1 MKPLRVFTVKPYLP
15 KSLEPLRTLAYNLYF
30 SWSTDAKSLW
40 RRLDPELWEQT
51 SHNPVQ
57 LLGLIR
63 QETLEEISQNQGF
76 LAQMERVYNQLIS
89 YLQEPNT
96 WYRKQRPQG
105 TQDCFAYFSAEFGLA
120 DCLPIYSGGLGIL
133 AGDHLKAASD
143 LGIPLVG
150 VGLLYQKGYF
160 RQYLNA
166 EGWQQERYPIND
178 FYQMPM
184 TLERRQDGSEVRIQ
198 VDYPGRQVHARIWRV
213 DVGRVPLY
221 LLDTNI
227 PENSQYDQD
236 ICDELYGGDLDL
248 RIHQEIMLGIGGVQA
263 LRALGIQ
270 PTVYHMNEGHSAFL
284 SIERLRILVQEHHL
298 TFAEASQVAKSSQIF
313 TTHTPVPAGIDLFPP
328 DKIDYYL
335 GRYYGILGLSREQ
348 FLALGRENTGD
359 FSAPFSMAV
368 LAINFASFING
379 VSKLHGAVSRSMF
392 GGLWQGLPTPEVPIT
407 SVTNGVHA
415 RTWVDED
422 LQALYDRY
430 LGPSWSE
437 SAPSHPLWR
446 QVDTI
451 PDGELWRIHERA
463 KTRLITFTRQRL
475 YQQALKRGASA
486 TELQATL
493 EALSPDAFTIG
504 FARRFA
510 TYKRAT
516 LLLKNPER
524 LVKILTNPAL
534 PAQIIFAGKAHP
546 KDHPG
551 KELIRQIIQFARHY
565 QVTDRLVFIED
576 YDMHVTSM
584 MVAGVDVWL
593 NTPLRP
599 REASGT
605 SGMKAAMNGSQNLSI
620 LDGWWDEAD
629 YHRTGWPIGQGE
641 DYNDRAYQD
650 EIESNAIYEL
660 LEKEIIP
667 LFYRQG
673 KDNLPREWI
682 RRMKNAI
689 QLNAPLFST
698 WRMVQDYSEQAYFPI
713 SDYYARMNQD
723 GYAPAK
729 ALAQWQSHLFN
740 HWYEMELGEVRI
752 LDESGSPVTSALL
765 QAHQPLEVYAH
776 VRLKH
781 LRPEDVTVQVYQGS
795 VDETGEMVLGHPWNM
810 TFVEQ
815 QGDVSIFHSQ
825 LHYSKS
831 GQQGLGLRILPH
843 HPDLHH
849 PSEVRL
855 IRWA

>member
-51 SHNPVQ
+51 AHNPVQ

-63 QETLEEISQNQGF
+63 QETLEEMSQNQGF

-184 TLERRQDGSEVRIQ
+184 TLERREDGSEVRIQ

-392 GGLWQGLPTPEVPIT
+392 GGLWQGLPTSEVPIT

-430 LGPSWSE
+430 LGPNWSE
-437 SAPSHPLWR
+437 SAPSDPLWK

-486 TELQATL
+486 A
-493 EALSPDAFTIG
+493 S
-504 FARRFA
+504 
-510 TYKRAT
+510 YK
-516 LLLKNPER
+516 P
-524 LVKILTNPAL
+524 P
-534 PAQIIFAGKAHP
+534 
-546 KDHPG
+546 
-551 KELIRQIIQFARHY
+551 
-565 QVTDRLVFIED
+565 
-576 YDMHVTSM
+576 
-584 MVAGVDVWL
+584 
-593 NTPLRP
+593 
-599 REASGT
+599 
-605 SGMKAAMNGSQNLSI
+605 
-620 LDGWWDEAD
+620 
-629 YHRTGWPIGQGE
+629 
-641 DYNDRAYQD
+641 
-650 EIESNAIYEL
+650 
-660 LEKEIIP
+660 
-667 LFYRQG
+667 
-673 KDNLPREWI
+673 
-682 RRMKNAI
+682 
-689 QLNAPLFST
+689 
-698 WRMVQDYSEQAYFPI
+698 
-713 SDYYARMNQD
+713 
-723 GYAPAK
+723 
-729 ALAQWQSHLFN
+729 
-740 HWYEMELGEVRI
+740 
-752 LDESGSPVTSALL
+752 
-765 QAHQPLEVYAH
+765 
-776 VRLKH
+776 
-781 LRPEDVTVQVYQGS
+781 
-795 VDETGEMVLGHPWNM
+795 
-810 TFVEQ
+810 
-815 QGDVSIFHSQ
+815 
-825 LHYSKS
+825 
-831 GQQGLGLRILPH
+831 
-843 HPDLHH
+843 
-849 PSEVRL
+849 
-855 IRWA
+855 